1 MYPVDT
7 LEKRYSIGEGVRY
20 IHIRDYRSASYRGL
34 TMGIIKSLKS
44 AVGLET
50 PSPEEENQPTC
61 IGCGRAVV
69 NHGDICEYCSSEGI
83 DRLGH

>member
-1 MYPVDT
+1 
-7 LEKRYSIGEGVRY
+7 
-20 IHIRDYRSASYRGL
+20 
-34 TMGIIKSLKS
+34 MGIIKSIKS
-44 AVGLET
+44 AMGLGT